1 MNTVQFS
8 IKEHTYCKSAIVN
21 IIRKVSYI
29 YETEC
34 LNHDLWH
41 PDDISSVIQHN
52 HRTAELFQVLHTT
65 TCVKYLSFSLNKSF
79 FQIFQN
85 CNRAK

>member
-1 MNTVQFS
+1 MNVVQFWT
-8 IKEHTYCKSAIVN
+8 KKHTYCKSAVVN
-21 IIRKVSYI
+21 IIRKVCYI

-41 PDDISSVIQHN
+41 PDDISSAILHN
-52 HRTAELFQVLHTT
+52 HRTAELLQVLHTT
-65 TCVKYLSFSLNKSF
+65 TCVKYLSFSLNRSF

-85 CNRAK
+85 CIRAK